1 MSRVLFGWIL
11 CCSFVTAQTH
21 VQRERLLRSQQLAA
35 TVPTSHCD
43 PSQPLAQSDHLGC
56 STTRALKPVGAL
68 GWLDRPRQSG
78 ALSSSEVGWSLE
90 RHGLRAEPL
99 PQRAAERPVL
109 RI

>member
-1 MSRVLFGWIL
+1 MSRVVAGWIL

-35 TVPTSHCD
+35 AVPTSHWD
-43 PSQPLAQSDHLGC
+43 QSRPLARSDHLGC
-56 STTRALKPVGAL
+56 GTTRALKPVGAL
-68 GWLDRPRQSG
+68 GWLDRPRQSR
-78 ALSSSEVGWSLE
+78 ALIPSEVGWSLE

-99 PQRAAERPVL
+99 PERAAKRPVL